1 MKKRNALLHHNLK
14 YSVLFLS
21 TALLFGNTC
30 TSPEQQQLIGHVYVI
45 KKSIRSPEDIVG
57 INDSLVVPYVYTN
70 TISLATLP
78 IAEKKQKFFD
88 MMLPA
93 VLVAKTNLDLT
104 RKEVEV
110 LSKKKKLSSSDKAF
124 LSRLMKKFKAT
135 NIQELNIRLH
145 TFPVSIV
152 LAQAAIESGWGT
164 SRFFLEGNNP
174 FGIWS
179 FNPKH
184 SRIAAS
190 STRDG
195 TKVYLRK
202 FSNLEQAIDAYYMM
216 LATRQPF
223 AAFREA
229 RLKTN
234 NPDILIQS
242 LKMYSERRE
251 SYIDDLALLMR
262 TSHLNNYVSCKL
274 IPGYL
279 QTKHNLNITAF

>member
-1 MKKRNALLHHNLK
+1 MKKRNAFSHDRLK
-14 YSVLFLS
+14 YSILFLS
-21 TALLFGNTC
+21 AAMLLGNAC
-30 TSPEQQQLIGHVYVI
+30 TSPDRRQLIDHVYVI
-45 KKSIRSPEDIVG
+45 KKSIRSPEDIVS
-57 INDSLVVPYVYTN
+57 ISDSLVVPYVYTN
-70 TISLATLP
+70 TISLNKLP
-78 IAEKKQKFFD
+78 VSEKKQKFFD

-104 RKEVEV
+104 RKEVEA
-110 LSKKKKLSSSDKAF
+110 LSKRKKLSSSDKAF
-124 LSRLMKKFKAT
+124 LNRLMKKFKT
-135 NIQELNIRLH
+135 NNIQELSIRLH

-179 FNPKH
+179 FDPKH
-184 SRIAAS
+184 NRIAAS

-202 FSNLEQAIDAYYMM
+202 FNNLEQAIDAYYVM

-223 AAFREA
+223 AAFRKA
-229 RLKTN
+229 RLVTN
-234 NPDILIQS
+234 NPDTLIQS

-251 SYIDDLALLMR
+251 SYINDLALLMR
-262 TSHLNNYVSCKL
+262 TSHLNHYDSCKL

-279 QTKHNLNITAF
+279 RTKQRMNRAAF